1 MVSLDELALGISELV
16 ESYADNVI
24 KEMEKVL
31 DETADKVLAY
41 IQSKAPKSGQAYGFA
56 ESFVA
61 IPEGEG
67 INKRIAIYSSTK
79 GRLTHLLE
87 FGFTH
92 RGGKFV
98 GPRPFMRPAFD
109 AFAPDMVEKI
119 KSIIERGGSS

>member
-1 MVSLDELALGISELV
+1 MVSLDELGITISELV
-16 ESYADNVI
+16 EAYTDEI
-24 KEMEKVL
+24 KREMEKVL
-31 DETADKVLAY
+31 DDTSVKVLNY
-41 IQSKAPKSGQAYGFA
+41 IQSKAPRSGQAYGFA

-61 IPEGEG
+61 VPEGEG
-67 INKRIAIYSSTK
+67 INKRIAIYSSNK

-109 AFAPDMVEKI
+109 AFAPDMVEQI
-119 KSIIERGGSS
+119 KSIIERGGSL

>member
-1 MVSLDELALGISELV
+1 LDELGLKIGELV
-16 ESYADNVI
+16 IEYTEEI
-24 KEMEKVL
+24 KVAMEKVL
-31 DETADKVLAY
+31 DETAQKVLEF
-41 IQSKAPKSGQAYGFA
+41 IQSKAPRSGQTDGFA
-56 ESFVA
+56 DSFVA

-67 INKRIAIYSSTK
+67 LNKRIAIYSEKK

-109 AFAPDMVEKI
+109 AFAPDMLQQI
-119 KSIIERGGSS
+119 KAIIERGG